1 MFIPFQESAL
11 RNHSNLC
18 TKMPT
23 VVLQEIG
30 DNLPNNKEMIIQS
43 VIITMFV

>member
-1 MFIPFQESAL
+1 
-11 RNHSNLC
+11 
-18 TKMPT
+18 MPT